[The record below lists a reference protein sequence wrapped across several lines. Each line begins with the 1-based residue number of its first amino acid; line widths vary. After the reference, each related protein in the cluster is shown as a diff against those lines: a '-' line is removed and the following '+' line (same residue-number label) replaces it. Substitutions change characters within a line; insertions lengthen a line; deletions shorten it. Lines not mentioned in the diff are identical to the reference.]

1 MQVLSSLT
9 NKAAL
14 IGHLAV
20 AVASAL
26 LIVSTATATQ
36 AQTWASTAT
45 QGITISNMP
54 SATDAGP
61 LDSQTSI
68 SVVVGLKTQNVSALQ
83 QLVRA
88 ENTPGNP
95 LYQTTITPQQFLSS
109 YAPTSSQVQAVTNYL
124 QSFGFTNITVE
135 PNNLLIE
142 ANGTAAAAASAF
154 NTSFEQYILNGSTMY
169 ANTQPAQVPSSLSG
183 TVLAVLGLNTVNRM
197 ATPLAVRTSGDCAE
211 SVCLL
216 NSEAPQGFWQA
227 YDVGSTPTGSKT
239 PIAIFIFG
247 SSANIEDD
255 LHVAEKANGLPL
267 VPVQIQQIG
276 TTNPSNL
283 GGGEWQ
289 LDSQF
294 STGMAGAVKK
304 LYIYDVSDPIDADI
318 AQGFSHFVTDNLARA
333 GSASFGEC
341 EYGPYLDGAA
351 AIIDGELLEGSAQ
364 GQSVFASSGDT
375 GAACSVLPVDVNG
388 TPDAGLPMVSYPA
401 SSIYVMGV
409 GGTSLF
415 LNSTGGYSE
424 EIAWNSGGGGIAQ
437 FSYCGYW
444 QQNADVLSCED
455 GAKGVPDIAMD
466 ADPYETAATIYYECG
481 SAGASACQETG
492 VGGTSLSSPLSL
504 GVWARLLSASN
515 NKLGYAPP
523 NLYNFYQPGTY
534 GVESTDPGFND
545 ITVGTN
551 GLYAAAPGWDF
562 TSGLG
567 SFDVSAINALL
578 NPPKTTTKTK

>member
-1 MQVLSSLT
+1 MLRSIVRTASFLMLPLILGASL
-9 NKAAL
+9 NS
-14 IGHLAV
+14 
-20 AVASAL
+20 AS
-26 LIVSTATATQ
+26 
-36 AQTWASTAT
+36 AQTWAPTAT
-45 QGITISNMP
+45 QGITLSNMP

-61 LDSQTSI
+61 LNPQTNI

-88 ENTPGNP
+88 ENTPGGP
-95 LYQTTITPQQFLSS
+95 LYQTTITPQQFLTS

-124 QSFGFTNITVE
+124 QNSGFTNITVE

-154 NTSFEQYILNGSTMY
+154 NTSFEQYILKGSLVY
-169 ANTQPAQVPSSLSG
+169 ANTQPAQVPESLSG
-183 TVLAVLGLNTVNRM
+183 TVLAVLGLNTVARM
-197 ATPLAVRTSGDCAE
+197 TTPLTVRTAGDCAE

-227 YDVGSTPTGSKT
+227 YDVGSTPTGSKAT
-239 PIAIFIFG
+239 IAIFIFG
-247 SSANIEDD
+247 SSVGIEND
-255 LHVAEKANGLPL
+255 LHVAEQANGLPQ

-276 TTNPSNL
+276 ITNPSDL

-294 STGMAGAVKK
+294 STGMAGTVKK
-304 LYIYDVSDPIDADI
+304 LYIYDVTDPIDADI
-318 AQGFSHFVTDNLARA
+318 AQGFNHFVTDNLARA

-351 AIIDGELLEGSAQ
+351 AIIDGVLLEGAAQ
-364 GQSVFASSGDT
+364 GQSVFASTGDT
-375 GAACSVLPVDVNG
+375 GAACSVLPYDTNG
-388 TPDAGLPMVSYPA
+388 DPDSGLPMVSYPA
-401 SSIYVMGV
+401 SSIYVTGV

-415 LNSTGGYSE
+415 LDSSGDYSE
-424 EIAWNSGGGGIAQ
+424 EIAWAAGGGGIAQ

-455 GAKGVPDIAMD
+455 GDKGVPDIAMD
-466 ADPYETAATIYYECG
+466 ADPYETAATIYYACG
-481 SAGASACQETG
+481 SSGPSACEESG

-523 NLYNFYQPGTY
+523 NLYSFYQPGDY
-534 GVESTDPGFND
+534 GVGSTDPGFHD
-545 ITVGTN
+545 ITVGNN
-551 GLYAAAPGWDF
+551 GLYSAGPGWDF
-562 TSGLG
+562 TTGLG

-578 NPPKTTTKTK
+578 NPPKTK